1 MAAGVGEKAI
11 TVALLA
17 TLVLGGVVSTNE
29 VSATA
34 LPSRG
39 DRAQAVP
46 HRASGQESGRPR
58 PVTVTSSYLGH
69 NAGEPTMGVDAK
81 GFPFVAAAEA
91 IALNGQAPDVD
102 VMRGDR
108 SGRRWEIVSPG
119 VSDVN
124 AHSHTG
130 DPYVYVDNHADG
142 SRIFT
147 IDLQL
152 FACSLLSFSDDG
164 GETWITNPFG
174 CGRPVNDHQ
183 TLFAAPPVSSQTIGY
198 PNVVYYCFHDVVSS
212 SCTRSIDGGVT
223 FTATGGTSFTNLQD
237 GSQEFC
243 GGLHGHGYG
252 DAEGA
257 IYIPK
262 VHCGLPWLAISKDE
276 GATWKRVKVSNMP
289 AAGHEASVAT
299 DARGNIYYA
308 FIGSDLLPYLA
319 TSRDGGKSWSKPLM
333 IGAPGV
339 REASLPSLDTDPRGR
354 VVVAYMGSEHPRGTP
369 PAEKSWHGY
378 LTSSWDG
385 TSRAPH
391 FLSVRV
397 DPSDDPLL
405 RGPCEQTK
413 CGPVWDFIDV
423 VIDDQGTVWSVWVD
437 GCMQL
442 CARGGAT
449 NDAEEGLVV
458 RWPE

>member
-1 MAAGVGEKAI
+1 MAARVGERSVL
-11 TVALLA
+11 VALVA
-17 TLVLGGVVSTNE
+17 ALVLGGL
-29 VSATA
+29 SATEVRA
-34 LPSRG
+34 TAGSSRLA
-39 DRAQAVP
+39 RAFGTP

-58 PVTVTSSYLGH
+58 PVDVTSSYIGH
-69 NAGEPTMGVDAK
+69 DAGEPTLGVDEK
-81 GFPFVAAAEA
+81 GLPFVAAAET
-91 IALNGQAPDVD
+91 ISLNGQAPEVD

-108 SGRRWEIVSPG
+108 SGREWEVVSPRAAA
-119 VSDVN
+119 VN

-130 DPYVYVDNHADG
+130 DPYVYVDNHSEG

-152 FACSLLSFSDDG
+152 FACSLISFSDDG
-164 GETWITNPFG
+164 GESWVTNPFG

-183 TLFAAPPVSSQTIGY
+183 TLFAAPPVSSTTIGY

-212 SCTRSIDGGVT
+212 SCTKSLDGGVG
-223 FTATGGTSFTNLQD
+223 FTPTGGTSFTNPPD
-237 GSQEFC
+237 ASAGFC

-252 DAEGA
+252 DADGA

-262 VHCGLPWLAISKDE
+262 VHCGVPWLAISRDE
-276 GATWKRVKVSNMP
+276 GATWTRVMVSDMS

-299 DARGNIYYA
+299 DGKGNIYYA
-308 FIGSDLLPYLA
+308 FIGSDLLPYLS
-319 TSRDGGKSWSKPLM
+319 TSRNGGKSWSEPLM
-333 IGAPGV
+333 IAAPGV
-339 REASLPSLDTDPRGR
+339 REASLPSLDTGPGGR
-354 VVVAYMGSEHPRGTP
+354 VVVAYMGSEHPPRSA

-385 TSRAPH
+385 ASRAPH

-397 DPSDDPLL
+397 GSADDPLL

-423 VIDDQGTVWSVWVD
+423 VIDDEGNVWSVWVD
-437 GCMQL
+437 GCVQL
-442 CARGGAT
+442 CARGGAQ
-449 NDAEEGLVV
+449 NDARQGLVV
-458 RWPE
+458 RWSD